1 MATTNKKQILAAG
14 NMAKAGWDF
23 IAKREDVEA
32 RPYKVRMPQP
42 ELHAAL
48 RELDGIALTG
58 ATPFGDAELDAAPRL
73 RVVTRLGVGYDNV
86 DVPALTKRRIPLMVI
101 GTANSVTVAEFAI
114 YLMMT
119 LAKRGRD
126 LHELV
131 VTDRWMEAKNLELP
145 VDFYGR
151 TLLIVGF
158 GRIGT
163 RVAKRCLAME
173 MTVQVYDPYVDP
185 AAIKAA
191 GCEPVRDLDA
201 AVAGADFVTVH
212 CPKNKETV
220 DMFDTKRIGR
230 MKPTAYLVNCA
241 RGGIV
246 NEAALHAA
254 LSSKKLAGA
263 GLDVFAA
270 EPTPKDNPLLKLP
283 NLVAAPHMAGST
295 IESMDRSAVTAMQ
308 NILSVL
314 DGKPLRENVINPE
327 VLD

>member
-1 MATTNKKQILAAG
+1 MVTTNKKQVLAA
-14 NMAKAGWDF
+14 NSMAKAGWDF
-23 IAKREDVEA
+23 IAKRDDVEA
-32 RPYKVRMPQP
+32 RPYQLRMPTA
-42 ELHAAL
+42 EFHKAI
-48 RELDGIALTG
+48 RELDGVALGG
-58 ATPFGDAELDAAPRL
+58 ATPFGEAELAAAPRI
-73 RVVTRLGVGYDNV
+73 RVVARLGVGYDQV

-119 LAKRGRD
+119 LAKRGRE
-126 LHELV
+126 LHQLV
-131 VTDRWMEAKNLELP
+131 VDDRWVEAKSLELP

-191 GCEPVRDLDA
+191 GCEPVKDLDA

-220 DMFDTKRIGR
+220 DMFDAKRIGR
-230 MKPTAYLVNCA
+230 MKPTAYLINCA

-246 NEAALHAA
+246 NEGALHAA